1 MFDNYY
7 IICYIFYIRIFL
19 KVEYNM
25 QTTTRIM
32 TKLTVYVIVFTIIV
46 CIVGG
51 IMSYFIINLQNTSND
66 ATANS
71 SYSML
76 NLYFLKTVQTQNI
89 AIESHGLVDNNDTSS
104 YYITFRKEDGTTAT
118 FIKLGNIIYYNKIKL
133 CENVD
138 VFKVI
143 VDKSEA
149 QSFSVEVQML
159 DKVYNSQYALD

>member
-1 MFDNYY
+1 
-7 IICYIFYIRIFL
+7 
-19 KVEYNM
+19 M

-32 TKLTVYVIVFTIIV
+32 TRLTVYVIVFTIIV
-46 CIVGG
+46 CVVGG
-51 IMSYFIINLQNTSND
+51 IMSYFIINLQNTSSK

-71 SYSML
+71 NYSML
-76 NLYFLKTVQTQNI
+76 NLYFLKTVQTKNI
-89 AIESHGLVDNNDTSS
+89 TIESYGLVDNNDTSS
-104 YYITFRKEDGTTAT
+104 YYITFKKEDGSTAT
-118 FIKLGNIIYYNKIKL
+118 FIKLGDMIYYNKIKL

-159 DKVYNSQYALD
+159 DNIYNSQYALD